1 MLADPRLMHDP
12 VYYNNIWLLIGV
24 FLLLIAATV
33 VFLIFFATRKKKIKT
48 IANLTVSPPTVIDL
62 SSLRQKYLNMVSNV
76 VKRYDA
82 GELKAS
88 EAHQKLSLIVRRFFA
103 ESYGFR
109 AEYLTLSDLKKSNKK
124 SLTDAIEKYY
134 PEEFNLLQQGS
145 VLSAAKIASD
155 LISKEGIDNA

>member
-33 VFLIFFATRKKKIKT
+33 VFLIFFVTRKKKIKT

-76 VKRYDA
+76 VKKYDA